1 VTVSVQQHAQG
12 PNGRFLKRLLLALV
26 ALGTTWIAVSW
37 ATGSSRS
44 PRETVWTMLNVNSGL
59 AQADAHVLQMPDGQ
73 VFMVDVGDATSDVA
87 GMLRARGIRYV
98 DKVFISHP
106 HKDHY
111 GGLESLLDEGIG
123 VGAVYM
129 NEPIREVCDVER
141 PWGCDFAHVQKLLGR
156 CRSRGIP
163 VKAMHAGDL
172 LYDLGGTRLEVL
184 YAYDGLDSPIGRTDV
199 NDTSVI
205 LLLTHGP
212 TKALFTGDLNAAMGA
227 YLARHAARIQAN
239 ILKVPHHGA
248 EGVAPNEFFDRVAPQ
263 LALVPAPA
271 SLWQSDRNRRV
282 REHLQVMGVE
292 TLVNG
297 LHGDVT
303 VRLGAAGYRAGVER
317 PTAGLQTVRAELP
330 RP

>member
-1 VTVSVQQHAQG
+1 VTVSVQHRAQG
-12 PNGRFLKRLLLALV
+12 PNGRFLKRLLPAIV

-37 ATGSSRS
+37 ATGSFPS

-59 AQADAHVLQMPDGQ
+59 AQADAHLLQMPDGQ
-73 VFMVDVGDATSDVA
+73 VFLVDAADVA
-87 GMLRARGIRYV
+87 SGLPHMLRQRGIERV
-98 DKVFISHP
+98 DRVFISHP

-111 GGLESLLDEGIG
+111 GGLASLLDEGIG

-141 PWGCDFAHVQKLLGR
+141 PWGCDFGHVQKVLER
-156 CRSRGIP
+156 FRSRGIP
-163 VKAMHAGDL
+163 VKTMRAGEV
-172 LYDLGGTRLEVL
+172 LYDAGATRLEVL
-184 YAYDGLDSPIGRTDV
+184 YAYNGLETPIGRTDV

-212 TKALFTGDLNAAMGA
+212 TKALFTGDLNLSMGT
-227 YLARHAARIQAN
+227 YLARNGAHLQAD

-263 LALVPAPA
+263 LAMAPSPLA
-271 SLWQSDRNRRV
+271 LWQSERDRRV
-282 REHLQVMGVE
+282 REHLQSMGVE

-303 VRLGAAGYRAGVER
+303 VRLGTRGYTANVER
-317 PTAGLQTVRAELP
+317 PTAGLRTRRAGLA